1 MGLRMQAMTAEA
13 MERDADG
20 LPLFRPA
27 AAEGLPPI
35 DLATA
40 LRLEQ
45 ETQQHEDLAR
55 CDIQQGSKA
64 VR

>member
-1 MGLRMQAMTAEA
+1 

-20 LPLFRPA
+20 LPLFRPHPA
-27 AAEGLPPI
+27 VALDAI

-45 ETQQHEDLAR
+45 EALELQDLEATLMAEWASTEDEEAFK
-55 CDIQQGSKA
+55 DI
-64 VR
+64 

>member
-1 MGLRMQAMTAEA
+1 MRVEA
-13 MERDADG
+13 LNIDADG

-27 AAEGLPPI
+27 AAEGLTPV

-45 ETQQHEDLAR
+45 EALALQDLEAFS
-55 CDIQQGSKA
+55 DL
-64 VR
+64 

>member
-1 MGLRMQAMTAEA
+1 MKT
-13 MERDADG
+13 DALDIDGDG

-27 AAEGLPPI
+27 AGDVLPPI

-45 ETQQHEDLAR
+45 EALELQDLEATLRAEWASPEDEEAFKDL
-55 CDIQQGSKA
+55 
-64 VR
+64 